1 MTDQVSTPT
10 TNYVELAADI
20 VSAFVSNNSVPTAD
34 LPALIASVHGALQNV
49 AHPVQAKTEE
59 KQTPGCAREEV
70 GDAGRDHQLNRWQI
84 LQVPEAAPDSP
95 WSQPG

>member
-34 LPALIASVHGALQNV
+34 LPALITSVHAALQNV
-49 AHPVQAKTEE
+49 A
-59 KQTPGCAREEV
+59 
-70 GDAGRDHQLNRWQI
+70 NS
-84 LQVPEAAPDSP
+84 AA
-95 WSQPG
+95 